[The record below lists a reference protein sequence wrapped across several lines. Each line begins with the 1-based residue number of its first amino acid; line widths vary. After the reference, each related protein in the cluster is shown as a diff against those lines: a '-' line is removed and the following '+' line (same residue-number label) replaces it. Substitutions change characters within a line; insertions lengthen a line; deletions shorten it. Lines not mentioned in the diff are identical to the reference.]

1 MAASEAGNP
10 MNDYANEP
18 ETQEE
23 ASETRPGWTW
33 VDLLLI
39 LLGFGGIFT
48 LGWFSYTYLL
58 TLSGGEFNLEGQ
70 PSILQSIGLAAL
82 EAIALVGSVYFLGI
96 RRKGLSWKSV
106 GIRPIGNRWLLRGI
120 LISLL
125 AIPITGLITVI
136 VLQAFDLPFQNP
148 QLDFLLPEG
157 ITLPGA
163 IGLILVGGIAVPFAE
178 ELFFRGVLYTWFR
191 KHWSIWPSVIVNA
204 LIFGVAHFDIAVGLT
219 AFVLG
224 LVLALV
230 YEYSR
235 SLWSSVLIHALN
247 NSLRL
252 ILLYILVALGLT
264 TGL

>member
-1 MAASEAGNP
+1 MAPSEASNP
-10 MNDYANEP
+10 MNNYADELQ
-18 ETQEE
+18 TQDE
-23 ASETRPGWTW
+23 ASETRAGWTW

-48 LGWFSYTYLL
+48 FGWFSYTYLL
-58 TLSGGEFNLEGQ
+58 TLRGIEVNLEGQ

-82 EAIALVGSVYFLGI
+82 EAIALVASVYLLGI
-96 RRKGLSWKSV
+96 RRKGLNWKAV
-106 GIRPIGNRWLLRGI
+106 GIRPIGNRWLFRGI